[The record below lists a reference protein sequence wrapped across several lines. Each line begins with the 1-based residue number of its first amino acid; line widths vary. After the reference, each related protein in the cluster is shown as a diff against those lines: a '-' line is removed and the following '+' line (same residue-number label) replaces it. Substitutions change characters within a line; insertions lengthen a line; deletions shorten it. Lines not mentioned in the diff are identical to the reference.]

1 MKSLILIFILISILK
16 ADKLILDSG
25 FVAAHTEVYPSEY
38 INPLS
43 PIIHA
48 DVSYEGSPETLKG
61 DFQVE
66 LSVFVSEH
74 EYRDDSMHKVLNTS
88 EFPRAS
94 FHILSLDKSEDSGY
108 ELKGLMHLRG
118 VKRKVVFDVYIDETD
133 KTFKLSGRGMIMMSD
148 FKIEPPSF
156 LFLEIRDQVDL
167 YIQASFLK

>member
-1 MKSLILIFILISILK
+1 MKSSILILILISILQ
-16 ADKLILDSG
+16 ADKLTLDSG

-43 PIIHA
+43 PIVHA
-48 DVSYEGSPETLKG
+48 DVTYEGAPESLKG
-61 DFQVE
+61 DFFVE

-74 EYRDDSMHKVLNTS
+74 EYRDESMHKVLNIS
-88 EFPRAS
+88 KFPNAS
-94 FHILSLDKSEDSGY
+94 FHILSLEKSEDSSY
-108 ELKGLMHLRG
+108 ELKGLMGLRG
-118 VKRKVVFDVYIDETD
+118 VKRKVVFEVYIDETD

-148 FKIEPPSF
+148 FEIEPPSF